1 MGEIE
6 VFDIPLENIE
16 LVSYT
21 YDLNLQ
27 VVEVEKRDKT
37 KDDDV
42 FRSIILEQ

>member
-6 VFDIPLENIE
+6 VFDIPLETVE
-16 LVSYT
+16 FVSYT

-27 VVEVEKRDKT
+27 VVNVEQHDKT

-42 FRSIILEQ
+42 IRSIILEQ